1 MHMSTVMHAFY
12 FVYLSIWLS
21 SLQYVEGTIMSPTT
35 TKDDHFLTCG
45 AWEYVTS
52 KGKLDYRWN

>member
-1 MHMSTVMHAFY
+1 
-12 FVYLSIWLS
+12 
-21 SLQYVEGTIMSPTT
+21 MSPTT
-35 TKDDHFLTCG
+35 TKDDHFLTRG